1 MRDGVARREGMR
13 LRRPRPGVLSA
24 SAAVGGLAAALLT
37 AACSEQVDLRGSSPS
52 AAEAVDAAADTV
64 AALTTRWLVPPDP
77 GLDPPLAAPVSI
89 ELDARRRRL
98 FVLEL
103 QPPELRVYD
112 LLDGRLVAG
121 LGREGDGPGEYRH
134 PIDLAVSGGGLAAV
148 LSVSGRVTY
157 WGPDASLAGVVR
169 SGGGLATDIVA
180 ARGDS
185 FYVKADRFP
194 PEDVA
199 EFRVVTCDSVLDRPR
214 YRDSGLAGTEEPGR
228 ALRNHSYAVAAT
240 ANGDLL
246 LAPPGQEYLILR
258 IGPEGK
264 LRQRI
269 RRPEIAPLQRSEE
282 EVEAIRERIR
292 RGFAAAGRAVPTRL
306 QVPLYRS
313 HVARLAVAPDGT
325 IWALTQRG
333 DSDVAVIDRFDEDG
347 RFSGSYRVVLR
358 VSELA
363 VGHDAIYLLAHSA
376 LDVPGIAVAPR
387 PRSRGADG

>member
-1 MRDGVARREGMR
+1 MR
-13 LRRPRPGVLSA
+13 LRCPRPRVLSA
-24 SAAVGGLAAALLT
+24 SAAAGGLAAALLT
-37 AACSEQVDLRGSSPS
+37 AACNEQADLRGSSPS
-52 AAEAVDAAADTV
+52 AAEAVAEASDTA

-77 GLDPPLAAPVSI
+77 ELDPPLAAPVSI
-89 ELDARRRRL
+89 EVDAERRRL

-112 LLDGRLVAG
+112 LQDGRFIAG

-134 PIDLAVSGGGLAAV
+134 PIDLAVSEGRLAAV
-148 LSVSGRVTY
+148 LSMSGRVTY
-157 WGPDASLAGVVR
+157 WGPDMSLAGVVR
-169 SGGGLATDIVA
+169 SEGGLATDIVS

-199 EFRVVTCDSVLDRPR
+199 EFRVVTRDGVLDRSR
-214 YRDSGLAGTEEPGR
+214 YRDSGLAGTQEPGR
-228 ALRNHSYAVAAT
+228 ALRNHSYAVAGT
-240 ANGDLL
+240 RHGDLL
-246 LAPPGQEYLILR
+246 LAPPGREYLILR
-258 IGPEGK
+258 IAPEGK

-269 RRPEIAPLQRSEE
+269 RRPEIPPLRRSEE
-282 EVEAIRERIR
+282 EIEAIRDRIR
-292 RGFAAAGRAVPTRL
+292 RGFAAAGRAVPARL

-333 DSDVAVIDRFDEDG
+333 DGEVAVIDRFDEDG
-347 RFSGSYRVVLR
+347 NFSGSYRVMLR

-363 VGHDAIYLLAHSA
+363 VGRDAIYFLAHSA
-376 LDVPGIAVAPR
+376 LDVPGIAVATR
-387 PRSRGADG
+387 PRLRGADGR